1 MHIAGGLYQEICLH
15 PVWNALLGSGGRAAK
30 ALAALGGKITLHSYF
45 ENDQSINLEPYLD
58 LGIALDL
65 HVRQSPIAFAYFH
78 PLSTPH
84 LEPRDIT
91 QEAAFHVKGDTVLR
105 FGLVE
110 GDAVVGARR
119 AIFDPQ
125 GWHSPLHFSENGSH
139 ADEVALVLNAQ
150 ELVSSTGTTNIE
162 VAAGELITAGVAT
175 VVVVKQGVRGAIVVD
190 GRQPTRIIPA
200 FRSPSVFK
208 IGTGDVFSAIFAHYW
223 GCEGEDA
230 ATAAEQASLGVA
242 YYAQYRDFP
251 RERLDRVNEP
261 VGGTFRGS
269 VAVWAAT
276 DTLGR
281 HYMLEETLHR
291 LGELGVD
298 VVHVRTTSL
307 DQRFSAL
314 LVVSEGLSADFINA
328 IDEHSAAGRPV
339 VMLDEANLYDR
350 KRLPPTVAV
359 TRDFTSALYHV
370 AWAASTPG
378 TI

>member
-30 ALAALGGKITLHSYF
+30 ALAALGGKTTLHSYF
-45 ENDQSINLEPYLD
+45 ENDQSVTLEPYLD

-84 LEPRDIT
+84 VEPRDIP
-91 QEAAFHVKGDTVLR
+91 QETAFHVKADTILR

-110 GDAVVGARR
+110 GDAVVSARR

-150 ELVSSTGTTNIE
+150 ELLSRTGTTDIE
-162 VAAGELITAGVAT
+162 VAAGELVTAGVAT

-223 GCEGEDA
+223 GCQREDA

-251 RERLDRVNEP
+251 RARLDLSAAP
-261 VGGTFRGS
+261 VSYWHRGS

-281 HYMLEETLHR
+281 HYVLQETLHR
-291 LGELGVD
+291 LGELGID
-298 VVHVRTTSL
+298 AEHVRTHSL
-307 DQRFSAL
+307 DRRYAAL
-314 LVVSEGLSADFINA
+314 LVLSDGLSGDVFDMLDLVA
-328 IDEHSAAGRPV
+328 SAALPV
-339 VMLDEANLYDR
+339 VMLDEAGR
-350 KRLPPTVAV
+350 GEPEGLPPMVAV
-359 TRDFTSALYHV
+359 TRDFTTALYQA
-370 AWAASTPG
+370 AWATSTREA
-378 TI
+378 I